1 MTREVIPGG
10 GEVQV
15 DFSRIEKMLKGL
27 AEDHYVDIGVLGS
40 GAKGKAGDSVAEYA
54 AKNEFGVV
62 SKKIPE
68 RSFIRMPLTEKAKVI
83 ERAGAEVL
91 SSRLAVGDVKGIF
104 KVLGVAGEAAIQE
117 AFDTRGFGK
126 WKGNAPMTIEK
137 KGSDSPL
144 IDTGTLRKSITSRVK

>member
-10 GEVQV
+10 GEVEA
-15 DFSRIEKMLKGL
+15 DFSGIEKMLKGL
-27 AEDHYVDIGVLGS
+27 AEDHHVDIGVLGS
-40 GAKGKAGDSVAEYA
+40 GARGKDGESVAEYG

-68 RSFIRMPLTEKAKVI
+68 RSFIRMPLTEKAKDI
-83 ERAGAEVL
+83 ERAGADVL
-91 SSRLAVGDVKGIF
+91 SARLAVGDVKGIF
-104 KVLGVAGEAAIQE
+104 KVLGIAGEAAIQE

-126 WKGNAPMTIEK
+126 WKDNARSTVRE
-137 KGSDSPL
+137 KGSDTPL